1 MIFLW
6 AYIYG
11 SILTIVL
18 MLSIDY
24 YSCLVRKKGVIDI
37 FEWDEKTESV
47 KFDSDMYENIGW
59 IILIFIFLY
68 PIVWFALIFERQ

>member
-68 PIVWFALIFERQ
+68 PIVWFALIFDRQ